1 MEKTL
6 IDNSEQRTMQIALHD
21 FFNLPDLRTVR
32 IATGYWDLKGLVL
45 VKASDNPRELV
56 DDFNSDITEDE
67 FAQKLATAREKAPK
81 AVEYLLRLIK
91 KQVLTEELV
100 AV

>member
-21 FFNLPDLRTVR
+21 FFSLPNLQTVR

-45 VKASDNPRELV
+45 VK
-56 DDFNSDITEDE
+56 DD
-67 FAQKLATAREKAPK
+67 
-81 AVEYLLRLIK
+81 LR
-91 KQVLTEELV
+91 
-100 AV
+100 AF